1 MISDWITLYKARG
14 FWPRTIK
21 VIRKSEQAINGAEWW
36 CSSSNAPAEINT
48 KDIYI
53 YIGIG
58 RYKLWNR
65 KAAKVVGP

>member
-36 CSSSNAPAEINT
+36 WCSSNAPAEINT

-53 YIGIG
+53 YIY
-58 RYKLWNR
+58 RYR
-65 KAAKVVGP
+65 QI